1 MASSDGAFLPPP
13 WLNRPVRSG
22 SATGSATGN
31 ATGSATRRLRASAG
45 SPHRP
50 SAPPL
55 ASSTAPTAAST
66 TTPFSSRRSL
76 LQGALS
82 AAVAS
87 VVASAGVGGLATPP
101 HAAAAAT
108 GTRVADPASTERTTA
123 SGVRLVDFVLGDG
136 PAVHPGD
143 TVSIDYTTGSTAARY
158 GWKIDSTEAGWAGG
172 PGRPPLVFV
181 VGAGQVI
188 AGLDE
193 AVVGMRAG
201 GKRRAVIPPSVG
213 YVGGRGEPVPPGFEE
228 RQRWKNIYANSS
240 RAYVPDV
247 IFDVQ
252 VVRVRPAPGGGG
264 GGRGGDE

>member
-1 MASSDGAFLPPP
+1 MTSACAAFLPPP
-13 WLNRPVRSG
+13 WLGRLVHHGPTT
-22 SATGSATGN
+22 ATS
-31 ATGSATRRLRASAG
+31 RLRASAT
-45 SPHRP
+45 PP
-50 SAPPL
+50 SAPPPRPF
-55 ASSTAPTAAST
+55 AGVPPPAAAPTGAHA
-66 TTPFSSRRSL
+66 SRRSL
-76 LQGALS
+76 LQAALS
-82 AAVAS
+82 AVVAS
-87 VVASAGVGGLATPP
+87 VVAGAVGGGLTTPP
-101 HAAAAAT
+101 PAAAAAT
-108 GTRVADPASTERTTA
+108 GTRLADPASTERTTA
-123 SGVRLVDFVLGDG
+123 SGVRLVDFSVGDG
-136 PAVHPGD
+136 PPVGTGD

-228 RQRWKNIYANSS
+228 RQRWKNIYANTS

-252 VVRVRPAPGGGG
+252 VVRVRPAGGGG
-264 GGRGGDE
+264 TRKGGG

>member
-1 MASSDGAFLPPP
+1 MTSASAAFLPPP
-13 WLNRPVRSG
+13 GLGRVAHPGHAPAVRP
-22 SATGSATGN
+22 
-31 ATGSATRRLRASAG
+31 LRASAT
-45 SPHRP
+45 SPSTAP
-50 SAPPL
+50 APPL
-55 ASSTAPTAAST
+55 AGRKAAAAAASAVH
-66 TTPFSSRRSL
+66 SSRRSL
-76 LQGALS
+76 LQAALS
-82 AAVAS
+82 ATVAS
-87 VVASAGVGGLATPP
+87 VVAGAGVGGLAIPP
-101 HAAAAAT
+101 PAVAAAT

-123 SGVRLVDFVLGDG
+123 SGVRLVDFSLGDG
-136 PAVHPGD
+136 PLVGPGD

-188 AGLDE
+188 PGLDE

-213 YVGGRGEPVPPGFEE
+213 YVGGRGAPVPPGFEE

-252 VVRVRPAPGGGG
+252 VVRVLRPAGGGGG
-264 GGRGGDE
+264 GGRGGE